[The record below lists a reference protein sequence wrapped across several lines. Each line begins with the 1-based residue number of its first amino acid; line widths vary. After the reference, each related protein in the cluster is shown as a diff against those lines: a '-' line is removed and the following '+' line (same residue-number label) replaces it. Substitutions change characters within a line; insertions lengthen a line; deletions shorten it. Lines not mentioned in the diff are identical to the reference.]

1 MSLGKIGCFEPERR
15 IGHMVLEGGSIEF
28 YLDSEGVLLGRV
40 IGFDQAQHEPVLS
53 LFCDQASDFFSDV
66 WYCSYAPERFEVSP
80 DFHERVEVSL
90 QPPIQPNRAARRL
103 QAKRGHQ

>member
-1 MSLGKIGCFEPERR
+1 MLSQKIGHFVPTRR

-28 YLDSEGVLLGRV
+28 YLDAEGVLLGRV

-53 LFCDQASDFFSDV
+53 AFCAQAADFFSDV
-66 WYCSYAPERFEVSP
+66 WYCSYSPGRFDVSP

-103 QAKRGHQ
+103 QAKRGRQ